1 MGEFMIDEIMTTIAK
16 QIANEM
22 LKQPKRIIQP
32 DEPLISSG
40 LIDSFHLV
48 DLALFIE
55 DTYGVVIDDSELT
68 ANTFD
73 DLRQLTA
80 IIESRLKA

>member
-1 MGEFMIDEIMTTIAK
+1 MTDEIMTTIAK
-16 QIANEM
+16 QIASEM
-22 LKQPKRIIQP
+22 LKQPKRIIQS

-55 DTYGVVIDDSELT
+55 DTYGVVVDDSELT

-73 DLRQLTA
+73 NLRQLTS

>member
-1 MGEFMIDEIMTTIAK
+1 MTDEIMTTIAK
-16 QIANEM
+16 QIVSEM

-55 DTYGVVIDDSELT
+55 DTYGVVVDDSELT

-73 DLRQLTA
+73 NLRQLSS

>member
-55 DTYGVVIDDSELT
+55 DTYGVVVDDSELT

-73 DLRQLTA
+73 NLRQLTS

>member
-1 MGEFMIDEIMTTIAK
+1 MTDEIMTTIAK
-16 QIANEM
+16 QIASEM

-55 DTYGVVIDDSELT
+55 DTYGVVVEDSELT

-73 DLRQLTA
+73 NLRQLTS
-80 IIESRLKA
+80 IIESRLRA

>member
-1 MGEFMIDEIMTTIAK
+1 MTDEIMTTIAK
-16 QIANEM
+16 QIASEM

-55 DTYGVVIDDSELT
+55 DTYGVVVDDSELT

-73 DLRQLTA
+73 NLRQLTS

>member
-55 DTYGVVIDDSELT
+55 DTYGVVVADSELT

-73 DLRQLTA
+73 NLKQLTTLV
-80 IIESRLKA
+80 ESRLKA

>member
-1 MGEFMIDEIMTTIAK
+1 MIDEIMSTIAK
-16 QIANEM
+16 QITSEM
-22 LKQPKRIIQP
+22 LKQPNRVIQP
-32 DEPLISSG
+32 DESLISSG

-55 DTYGVVIDDSELT
+55 DTYGVVVADSELT

-73 DLRQLTA
+73 NLKQLTA
-80 IIESRLKA
+80 LVESRLKA